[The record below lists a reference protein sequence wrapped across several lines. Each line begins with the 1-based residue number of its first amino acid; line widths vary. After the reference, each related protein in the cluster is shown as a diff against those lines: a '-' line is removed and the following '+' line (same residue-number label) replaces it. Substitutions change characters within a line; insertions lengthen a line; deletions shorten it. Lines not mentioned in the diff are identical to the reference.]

1 MNPTNQPL
9 PSTESKYLREKQRL
23 LNQNTKEPINYGVS
37 IKTLTVELVGVVVT
51 VADTVATFARIDAP
65 VIAGPLARRIAG

>member
-1 MNPTNQPL
+1 M
-9 PSTESKYLREKQRL
+9 
-23 LNQNTKEPINYGVS
+23 
-37 IKTLTVELVGVVVT
+37 TVELVGVVVT